1 MNTKTL
7 RNGVLLVAGV
17 LVAYASPAM
26 ALAAGAAQEATQ
38 TQTAPAQ
45 QDKADRPDLN
55 LTDDQKAQMKK
66 IHQDAKSQMEAVNND
81 SSLSADQKQAK
92 IHAIHRDT
100 HKQVE
105 AMLTPEQRQ
114 KMRAWHQSHRGEK
127 SQHEPPPS
135 N

>member
-17 LVAYASPAM
+17 LVAYGSPAV

-38 TQTAPAQ
+38 AQAAPAQ
-45 QDKADRPDLN
+45 QDKSDRPDLN

-66 IHQDAKSQMEAVNND
+66 IHQDAKAQIEAVNND
-81 SSLSADQKQAK
+81 SSISAEQKHAK
-92 IHAIHRDT
+92 IQAIHRDT

-105 AMLTPEQRQ
+105 AMLTPEQRE
-114 KMRAWHQSHRGEK
+114 KMRAWHQSHHGEK
-127 SQHEPPPS
+127 SQHEAPPS